1 MTTMHLSSESRR
13 VPFGL
18 DQWFRRMRSHIG
30 SYSVSFHGLIILAA
44 LLSFELFNFST
55 TEYALLDLLGD
66 LTFLGMRWSVI
77 LALAFCG
84 IDFAGIARLL
94 KLDLRRNHTFEVWY
108 LLGAWLL
115 AAAMNAMLSWWSL
128 SLALISH
135 EGLGNEILGREV
147 LVSSV
152 PVFVALMIVLI
163 RILIIG
169 TLSLSGSSLFFARN
183 QHASPSDPSTN
194 RLSPVTPAVRQS
206 GVQSGNQRQAPAPG
220 ASRIPSRA
228 PMSARSAHRR

>member
-1 MTTMHLSSESRR
+1 MTTMHLSSETRR

-18 DQWFRRMRSHIG
+18 DQWVRSLRSHIC
-30 SYSVSFHGLIILAA
+30 SYSISFHGLIILAA
-44 LLSFELFNFST
+44 LFSFELFNFST
-55 TEYALLDLLGD
+55 TEFALLDLLGE
-66 LTFLGMRWSVI
+66 LTFLGIRWSVI

-94 KLDLRRNHTFEVWY
+94 KLDLRSNHSFEIWY

-115 AAAMNAMLSWWSL
+115 AAAMNAMLSWWSI

-135 EGLGNEILGREV
+135 EGLGNEILGRDV

-152 PVFVALMIVLI
+152 PVFVALLIVLI

-169 TLSLSGSSLFFARN
+169 TLSLSGSSLIFSRS
-183 QHASPSDPSTN
+183 QQASQSSPSTN
-194 RLSPVTPAVRQS
+194 RLTPAAPAVRDS
-206 GVQSGNQRQAPAPG
+206 RVQSGNQRQAPAPG

-228 PMSARSAHRR
+228 PMSARASHRR